1 MLRAGWLW
9 LALAAFAEA
18 QSAAP
23 PPSFS
28 LRLHTAHASVAPGGR
43 TELAVEMTINRPWHM
58 YHPIV
63 LDTGIPTTVTFDLP
77 AGVTISALE
86 FPSPKF
92 ESKSEIEYLELGG
105 TFVAIGTL
113 SVDANVAAGSEL
125 TITARAKGL
134 ACIEQCVPVNATGAL
149 RLAVSAAMGAPAA
162 EEVFRTARGRLPS
175 PLKDA
180 KYLVGSTLSISK
192 PKLGIKAPAELVAT
206 LRVQP
211 GHHVMD
217 RTPGAEGLVA
227 TRWFFEALD
236 GVKIAT
242 PAEQIWPEARSTEF
256 EGIGTISKHSGDVT
270 IRIPI
275 ELIDDKFPSGPV
287 TLRALLQY
295 QACNESGQ
303 CFAPLMASTE
313 IRFEAAT
320 PNAPAASQST
330 AVGGDS
336 PNTVAPQPP
345 TAAADGQAPRRAPS
359 GSLLVALV
367 FALLGGLAMNVMPC
381 VLPVISIK
389 VLSFVQQA
397 GDHPGRVLRLGLA
410 FALGVLLWF
419 WVLAA
424 VAGLGSLQL
433 RSQVQNPLA
442 NPTIAFAI
450 GTLVFLMGLNLFGV
464 FELELPGAAAG
475 RLDAATRREGYPGA
489 IAKGFLAT
497 LLGTAC
503 TAPFIGGALSFAVSQ
518 PLPVTFLVFTMAG
531 VGMASPYVVL
541 AANPAW
547 LRYVPKPGPW
557 MVSFKQLMGFLL
569 IGTAIWLLWVLRRT
583 MGADGVVLVVGFWS
597 FVALAAWIV
606 GRIRPGASM
615 ARAATLWATAAA
627 VGFGGFVLT
636 LRWLYEP
643 PAPKEMRSD
652 KTWSRA
658 ELDELVAPVGAS
670 SWEKIPWVEYE
681 PGLAE
686 ALSAAGHTVYV
697 DYTADWCFNCK
708 WNLKFVLQTEAVRT
722 RMRELGV
729 IPIEADFSA
738 EDINIRRDL
747 DRHGALSVPL
757 NLIFPAGR
765 PEAPLR
771 LPELL
776 STAGVLEQLGAAG
789 PSRGVSATAARVP

>member
-1 MLRAGWLW
+1 MLRAACLW
-9 LALAAFAEA
+9 LALAALTEA
-18 QSAAP
+18 QTAAP

-28 LRLHTAHASVAPGGR
+28 LRLHASHASVAPGSR

-63 LDTGIPTTVTFDLP
+63 LDTGIPTSIAFELP
-77 AGVTISALE
+77 AGVTISPLE
-86 FPSPKF
+86 FPAPRF
-92 ESKSEIEYLELGG
+92 ESKSEIEYLELSG

-113 SVDANVAAGSEL
+113 TVDASVAVGSEL
-125 TITARAKGL
+125 AITARAKGL
-134 ACIEQCVPVNATGAL
+134 ACIEQCVPVSATGTL
-149 RLAVSAAMGAPAA
+149 RLAVTAETGAPAA
-162 EEVFRTARGRLPS
+162 EELFRAARSRLPS

-180 KYLVGSTLSISK
+180 KYLVGSTLTVSK
-192 PKLGIKAPAELVAT
+192 STLGIKEPAELVAT
-206 LRVQP
+206 LRVQA

-217 RTPGAEGLVA
+217 RTPGALGLVA
-227 TRWFFEALD
+227 TRWFFEARD
-236 GVKIAT
+236 GVKIAA
-242 PAEQIWPEARSTEF
+242 PAEQIWPEAKSTEF
-256 EGIGTISKHSGDVT
+256 EGIGTISKHSGEAI

-275 ELIDDKFPSGPV
+275 EIIDDKFASGPV

-303 CFAPLMASTE
+303 CFAPMMAATE
-313 IRFEAAT
+313 VRFEAAT
-320 PNAPAASQST
+320 PNAPAAPQ
-330 AVGGDS
+330 AVAVDAPTTS
-336 PNTVAPQPP
+336 LPQPP
-345 TAAADGQAPRRAPS
+345 TAAAGGQAARRVPS

-450 GTLVFLMGLNLFGV
+450 GTLVFVMGLNLFGV

-475 RLDAATRREGYPGA
+475 RLDAASRREGYPGA

-518 PLPVTFLVFTMAG
+518 PLPVTFLVFTVAG
-531 VGMASPYVVL
+531 VGMAAPYVVL

-547 LRYVPKPGPW
+547 LRYVPRPGPW

-569 IGTAIWLLWVLRRT
+569 VGTAIWLLWVLRRS
-583 MGADGVVLVVGFWS
+583 MGADGVVLVVGFWC

-627 VGFGGFVLT
+627 VGVGGFVLT

-643 PAPKEMRSD
+643 PAPREARTAR
-652 KTWSRA
+652 TWSQA
-658 ELDELVAPVGAS
+658 DLVALVAPVGAS
-670 SWEKIPWVEYE
+670 NWETIPWVEYE

-708 WNLKFVLQTEAVRT
+708 WNLKFVLQTGAVRQ

-729 IPIEADFSA
+729 IPIEADYSA
-738 EDINIRRDL
+738 EDIDIRRDL

-765 PEAPLR
+765 PDTPLR

-776 STAGVLEQLGAAG
+776 STAGVLELLGAAG